1 MNLHSTQN
9 KLSSAQILTHY
20 QNGTNGSRATPY
32 DTLIKSH
39 NPVVYLRL
47 AENAPGP
54 DIAVN
59 MGDVRNNGIGTHTAE
74 VRHPAASALGR
85 TDDGAATYHNRNGN
99 STTTMPWLVENNPD
113 SGIPFTFEAWLRPM
127 RDQQG
132 GQCPVNN
139 RWVGG
144 TGRTGWVI
152 FQRNPNLSYPLSEGH
167 GWNFRMFSGQ
177 G

>member
-1 MNLHSTQN
+1 MNQRICCAAVFAAVLVALHPP
-9 KLSSAQILTHY
+9 QIEAHFQLV
-20 QNGTNGSRATPY
+20 Q
-32 DTLIKSH
+32 
-39 NPVVYLRL
+39 
-47 AENAPGP
+47 
-54 DIAVN
+54 
-59 MGDVRNNGIGTHTAE
+59 
-74 VRHPAASALGR
+74 PAS
-85 TDDGAATYHNRNGN
+85 
-99 STTTMPWLVENNPD
+99 WLVENNPD

-177 G
+177 GSGGQDVLTDVDYSIMRQHLVVTWGASDRQR